1 MILTSAYFAI
11 CKTTT
16 KLMSELCIIHL
27 CKVCMYKKITLFHVF
42 FCLHVCMPAC
52 LPSCLSAVS
61 TCQPA
66 CLPVYQLF
74 LPVSLPSCL
83 SAVSTCQPA
92 CLPVYQ
98 LFLPVSLPSCLSAV
112 STCQPACLPVYQLFV
127 CHLVYQLFL
136 PAAFFATCGSDF
148 LPAWFT
154 VRSSLFSFCLP
165 GKVQYTSP
173 VFINR
178 FNIYLTF
185 LMSSTVQY
193 MYITFVTMTDEKP
206 VHDIICLTYC
216 MWRWQTRS
224 LSMTSSV

>member
-1 MILTSAYFAI
+1 MCSLTLIDYDKDLVGLFSLGYSLQHHSILYIVHCTINSVQNMILTSAYFAI

-92 CLPVYQ
+92 FP
-98 LFLPVSLPSCLSAV
+98 FSA
-112 STCQPACLPVYQLFV
+112 CRILCYL
-127 CHLVYQLFL
+127 
-136 PAAFFATCGSDF
+136 
-148 LPAWFT
+148 
-154 VRSSLFSFCLP
+154 
-165 GKVQYTSP
+165 
-173 VFINR
+173 R
-178 FNIYLTF
+178 F
-185 LMSSTVQY
+185 
-193 MYITFVTMTDEKP
+193 
-206 VHDIICLTYC
+206 
-216 MWRWQTRS
+216 
-224 LSMTSSV
+224 